1 MTGSVVCVRH
11 LPLLVYHMWTVTR
24 RLPKPEV
31 YAFATM
37 RLSADWGCFGLVP
50 SLPYGLKDVH
60 DDRGPYQY
68 CTVCTA
74 GVKNAEPAA
83 SGFDFCIPAC
93 PTKFTAIRIRTQT
106 CILLRKTFILH
117 KAIADAL
124 VLCLVRAC
132 LAYLEHIETH
142 LALYILA
149 ELSMH
154 STQSEVSGP

>member
-1 MTGSVVCVRH
+1 MFVICRCSCTTCG
-11 LPLLVYHMWTVTR
+11 LYTQ

-74 GVKNAEPAA
+74 GVRMLSQPHLVSISVYQHALQNSQRQPLVYHHGRREKSSRTAPAYQRTPTRISEPLGSFENSDTCTP
-83 SGFDFCIPAC
+83 SGYP
-93 PTKFTAIRIRTQT
+93 
-106 CILLRKTFILH
+106 
-117 KAIADAL
+117 IAFRVYTL
-124 VLCLVRAC
+124 TGRRCFH
-132 LAYLEHIETH
+132 EN
-142 LALYILA
+142 
-149 ELSMH
+149 
-154 STQSEVSGP
+154 